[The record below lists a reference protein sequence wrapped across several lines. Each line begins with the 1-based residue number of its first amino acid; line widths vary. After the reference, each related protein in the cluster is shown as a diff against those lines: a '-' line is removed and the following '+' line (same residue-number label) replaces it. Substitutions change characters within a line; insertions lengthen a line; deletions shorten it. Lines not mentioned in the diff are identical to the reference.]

1 MNIRFVMWAR
11 LLVNSYNNVLTASKY
26 DFAARRCSSTVLF
39 PALCVATARWV
50 QPRLCHRSACFNHRS
65 EVPPAYCACACIP
78 KLSQDSPASF
88 LCCFK
93 TSIDCELAV
102 EFNSDIY
109 IIEDVDIDEYGNK
122 KNIDALCKVKRKAH
136 IIGEL
141 KQNKISISKFSLI
154 PYKKRKNFIK

>member
-1 MNIRFVMWAR
+1 MSFKTSRISVKMSNPHLKFENGCIINDA
-11 LLVNSYNNVLTASKY
+11 
-26 DFAARRCSSTVLF
+26 CSSTVLF

-93 TSIDCELAV
+93 TSIDCELASFGPPIGTQPSPRV
-102 EFNSDIY
+102 AHRLSNAGDPPPNQI
-109 IIEDVDIDEYGNK
+109 GN
-122 KNIDALCKVKRKAH
+122 V
-136 IIGEL
+136 
-141 KQNKISISKFSLI
+141 
-154 PYKKRKNFIK
+154 